1 MIHNRTESDSE
12 PDQKRPQ
19 SGPKADRIR
28 TTVGRH
34 ASQAVPA
41 MKFAAKSSGD
51 SPQVTP
57 RLGASPKRSHRMDL
71 TPKLPPG
78 RANRKAL
85 AFVADIHRL
94 RAAGYSFE
102 AIRVALLEA
111 GVKVSRT
118 TVKREAARRRAA
130 AQSAPQRLAA
140 LPSVPLAPSGADDAV
155 TPPASFIGD
164 SRSGKEIAEAF
175 MKGRSS
181 NPLMQERNRDE
192 SRSD

>member
-1 MIHNRTESDSE
+1 M
-12 PDQKRPQ
+12 
-19 SGPKADRIR
+19 GL
-28 TTVGRH
+28 H

-41 MKFAAKSSGD
+41 MKFAAKSSTD
-51 SPQVTP
+51 SPQITP
-57 RLGASPKRSHRMDL
+57 RLNASPKRSHRMDL

-85 AFVADIHRL
+85 AFVADIQRL
-94 RAAGYSFE
+94 REAGYSFE
-102 AIRVALLEA
+102 AIRVALLDA

-130 AQSAPQRLAA
+130 APSAPQRLAA
-140 LPSVPLAPSGADDAV
+140 LSPVALSPSGAGDAV
-155 TPPASFIGD
+155 NTPASFIGNA
-164 SRSGKEIAEAF
+164 RSGKEIAEAF
-175 MKGRSS
+175 MKGRVS